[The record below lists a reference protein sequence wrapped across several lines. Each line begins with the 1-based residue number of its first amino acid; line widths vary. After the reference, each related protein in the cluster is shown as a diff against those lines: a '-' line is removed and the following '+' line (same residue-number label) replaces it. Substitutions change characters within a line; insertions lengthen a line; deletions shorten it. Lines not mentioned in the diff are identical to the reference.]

1 MAKKVLL
8 FGDIG
13 IDDTI
18 AILYAYMNDD
28 IDIVGL
34 VADYGNISRE
44 NALANIQYVRSLFDS
59 KEIEDVQIIAGAEI
73 PMTGEPP
80 VYVPEIHG
88 EYGLGPII
96 PDPDG
101 QDGISENF
109 HDIVEIIERYQD
121 ELVIVNIGRLT
132 SLATM
137 FLLYQDLMRKV
148 KSYYIMGGAFW
159 VPGNVTA
166 VSEANF
172 HGDPVAAHLVLSN
185 ADNVTIIPLNVTQ
198 QAIATPEMVD
208 YIDQVGDLPIVKT
221 LLDYYYDYYK
231 DRDPY
236 IQGSPLHDVLTL
248 MAINQEDMFT
258 FQNLPVQIVQARE
271 GTERGQSIADIRPY
285 GNMGAEAEEEVRTH
299 RIAFGLDYPKF
310 YTRFMTVM
318 SGQRF
323 E

>member
-1 MAKKVLL
+1 ML

-18 AILYAYMNDD
+18 AILYAYMNDE

-44 NALANIQYVRSLFDS
+44 NALANIQYVKSLFDTE
-59 KEIEDVQIIAGAEI
+59 EIEDVKIIAGAEI

-96 PDPDG
+96 PETDG
-101 QDGISENF
+101 QNLISENF
-109 HDIVEIIERYQD
+109 HDIVEIIEQYQQ

-137 FLLYQDLMRKV
+137 FLLYQDLMKKV
-148 KSYYIMGGAFW
+148 GSYYVMGGAFW

-172 HGDPVAAHLVLSN
+172 HGDPVAAQLVLAN
-185 ADNVTIIPLNVTQ
+185 TDNVTIIPLNVTQ

-208 YIDQVGDLPIVKT
+208 YIDQVGGLPIVKT
-221 LLDYYYDYYK
+221 LLDYYYEYYK
-231 DRDPY
+231 ERDPN

-248 MAINQEDMFT
+248 MAINNEDMFT
-258 FQNLPVQIVQARE
+258 FQDLPVQIVQARE

-285 GNMGAEAEEEVRTH
+285 ANLEEDAEEETRRTH
-299 RIAFGLDYPKF
+299 RIAFGLDYPRF